1 VTDLSVLIPPFL
13 MAVAVI
19 VAIVLFLRH
28 EMGRAR
34 RNRED
39 RDGDNS
45 APIQSSAGKLHDAAG
60 SDEDAAAA
68 AGRDG

>member
-1 VTDLSVLIPPFL
+1 MTDLSVLIPPFL

-19 VAIVLFLRH
+19 VAIVMFLRH

-39 RDGDNS
+39 RDSDNS
-45 APIQSSAGKLHDAAG
+45 AVVQASADKLNDCTA
-60 SDEDAAAA
+60 SDEDASAVAR
-68 AGRDG
+68 RDG

>member
-13 MAVAVI
+13 MSVAVI
-19 VAIVLFLRH
+19 VAIVVFLRH

-45 APIQSSAGKLHDAAG
+45 AAVLASADKLDDRTR
-60 SDEDAAAA
+60 SDEDASAS